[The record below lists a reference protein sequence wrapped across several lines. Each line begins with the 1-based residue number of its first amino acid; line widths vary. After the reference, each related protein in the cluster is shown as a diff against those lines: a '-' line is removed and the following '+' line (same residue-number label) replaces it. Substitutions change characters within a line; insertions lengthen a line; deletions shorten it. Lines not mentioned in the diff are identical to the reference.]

1 MLLSSMILNNTI
13 KVKKIPAENE
23 RLVKLETGVILL
35 NFKNIYVVSSPT
47 EIRRGVQASA
57 QNKKWLSNFLKL
69 SKNYRF
75 SKKSSHKSGQEQN
88 PIFKFNRKK
97 CSKNFTKNLVTKAVR
112 KCKCDKLLSNINSNH
127 HPSSYRFIN
136 TVQTVIIFVKSMVY
150 NKHSKI

>member
-75 SKKSSHKSGQEQN
+75 SKKVH
-88 PIFKFNRKK
+88 I
-97 CSKNFTKNLVTKAVR
+97 NLDR
-112 KCKCDKLLSNINSNH
+112 
-127 HPSSYRFIN
+127 
-136 TVQTVIIFVKSMVY
+136 
-150 NKHSKI
+150 SKIQFSSSIGKNVQRILPKIWLPKRLENANAINYFQISI